1 MGKKKRKGISII
13 ETSVE
18 RARRIPQPRR
28 QESNIHEYPTISFR
42 HLCDKNGQLHDLEK
56 KGLKQLSNFLRRVSG
71 MTWSQIRCSDGINM
85 KKIPIT
91 SLRHVLPSSVSE
103 EEEIFEMRVSQRHRI
118 WGFQNQSTFYVLWFD
133 PKHAICLT

>member
-1 MGKKKRKGISII
+1 
-13 ETSVE
+13 
-18 RARRIPQPRR
+18 
-28 QESNIHEYPTISFR
+28 
-42 HLCDKNGQLHDLEK
+42 
-56 KGLKQLSNFLRRVSG
+56 

-118 WGFQNQSTFYVLWFD
+118 WGFQNQSTFYVLWFALNMQSVLHNEKSD
-133 PKHAICLT
+133 SYI